1 MTCKKSFVYSVGA
14 SEELPD
20 ARIRYELGRV
30 LMEIVSVELF
40 EWVIENNIGVVEE
53 AKERALESIN

>member
-1 MTCKKSFVYSVGA
+1 MYSVGA